1 MVSNTTKK
9 IVIVGGGFGGAYTA
23 QSLEKTMR
31 GQDVEIILIDHH
43 NYFIFYPLLVEAGTG
58 SVEPRHAV
66 IPIRD
71 FISKTRFVMA
81 TVKSV
86 DVSSQTVSYELVGD
100 TKTHSMKYDDL
111 VIALGSVTM
120 IPPEKFV
127 TGVRENAMQLKSLSD
142 AVALRDRAIQ
152 LLELANATE
161 DPVERKRL
169 LTVVVVGGS
178 FTGIE
183 ALGELEVFMRK
194 AARLYGNVEPSDCRF
209 VLVEMAPQLLTV
221 MGDKLSKF
229 TEEAMINRDI
239 DVRLSTSIKHIADD
253 HIVLDSGERLE
264 SCTTIWCAGISPHP
278 MNKELGLPLND
289 RGYIEC
295 EADMRVK
302 GFDNV
307 WALGDTA
314 FNPDPE
320 GKPYPPLA
328 QHAMRMGKHLGK
340 NIAAKSRGQQTTPF
354 VFKIL
359 GSLVAMGRHQGVA
372 NILGMK
378 VEGFGAW
385 VLWRMIYLMKMP
397 RFGRRIRVALD
408 WFIDSFTRHDV
419 AQLWAYRPVHFH
431 SDESNDNE
439 AGS

>member
-1 MVSNTTKK
+1 MASKT

-31 GQDVEIILIDHH
+31 GQDVEIVLIDHH

-71 FISKTRFVMA
+71 FISDTRFIMA
-81 TVKSV
+81 SVNKV
-86 DVSSQTVSYELVGD
+86 DVGSKTVNYKLVGD
-100 TKTHSMKYDDL
+100 TKTQAIQYDEL

-152 LLELANATE
+152 LLELANAIE
-161 DPVERKRL
+161 DPKERKRL
-169 LTVVVVGGS
+169 LTTVVIGGS
-178 FTGIE
+178 FTGVE

-194 AARLYGNVEPSDCRF
+194 AARLYGAVNPSDCRF
-209 VLVEMAPQLLTV
+209 VLVEMAPQLLSV

-229 TEEAMINRDI
+229 TEEALLKRDI
-239 DVRLSTSIKHIADD
+239 DVRLSTSVKHIADD
-253 HIVLDSGERLE
+253 HIILDSGERVE

-278 MNKELGLPLND
+278 MNKELGLPLNE

-340 NIAAKSRGQQTTPF
+340 NIAAKSRGKATKPF
-354 VFKIL
+354 VFNIL

-372 NILGMK
+372 KILGMK

-385 VLWRMIYLMKMP
+385 MMWRMIYLMKMP
-397 RFGRRIRVALD
+397 RFGRRVRVALD

-419 AQLWAYRPVHFH
+419 SQLWANRTLHFH
-431 SDESNDNE
+431 NDEPEDGQE
-439 AGS
+439 GS